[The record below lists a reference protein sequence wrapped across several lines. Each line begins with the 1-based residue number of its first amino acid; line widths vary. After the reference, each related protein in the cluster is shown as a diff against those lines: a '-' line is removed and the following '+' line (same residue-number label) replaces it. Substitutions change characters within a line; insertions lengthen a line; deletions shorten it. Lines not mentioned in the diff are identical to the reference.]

1 MIGKVNR
8 SKIIYKKLVLLC
20 CLSSFINA
28 FIQIKESSSHSS
40 SDIVNTEK
48 YRKFSIDPH
57 LTNYAQ
63 DLEYFYIE
71 SDLCDMEKF
80 KESYQLNFI
89 SNEDQDKSAIQLQEM
104 KYSSRSSCLYT
115 VQIKYECP
123 SNKYLINYQLQL
135 QDKVDSLNK
144 WQIYWKKICTET
156 KIPRNGLNI
165 DLQINDEGQKISLV
179 QNGVSISTDPI
190 QLEKSVG
197 KPKFIVYLQGE
208 DQQDSQNEELQQE
221 NESEQKSDLT
231 VLKNMVMQINEE
243 IIQRPQIFFNEQEIN
258 IKIEGNLSRGGSI
271 SRKGNF
277 DQSIKEEDNI
287 LLNLDCLQE
296 GETEFQLLVPLI
308 HFDDIKIT
316 INKTCGMNIKEEL
329 IQIERKIGLEL
340 IFFLVF
346 LLFTVIHFIFSVLVK
361 KQNVIQSYPFLLSF
375 VHCLLQTKCV
385 QNNQKLYEFFI
396 SLSIVTEQQNI
407 KQSFIDENSKLTDKF
422 NNSPVDS
429 YINDEPDNY
438 DKSNFQDIQVNQET
452 DYKQVNIHFQQE
464 SQIFNQI
471 NQEEENEEFYGYI

>member
-1 MIGKVNR
+1 M
-8 SKIIYKKLVLLC
+8 S
-20 CLSSFINA
+20 A
-28 FIQIKESSSHSS
+28 FIQIKENSSSVS

-71 SDLCDMEKF
+71 SDLCDMDKF
-80 KESYQLNFI
+80 QELYQLNFI

-115 VQIKYECP
+115 VQIKYVCP

-135 QDKVDSLNK
+135 QDKTDTLNK

-156 KIPRNGLNI
+156 KIPRNGLSI
-165 DLQINDEGQKISLV
+165 DLQIGDDGQKISLV
-179 QNGVSISTDPI
+179 QNGVSISTEPI

-208 DQQDSQNEELQQE
+208 DQEDQQNEETQLE
-221 NESEQKSDLT
+221 NESEQKSNLT

-258 IKIEGNLSRGGSI
+258 IKVEGNLSRGGSI
-271 SRKGNF
+271 SKKGNF
-277 DQSIKEEDNI
+277 DQSIKEEDSI
-287 LLNLDCLQE
+287 LLDLDCLQE
-296 GETEFQLLVPLI
+296 GNTEFQLLVPLI

-316 INKTCGMNIKEEL
+316 INKSCSMNLKEEF

-346 LLFTVIHFIFSVLVK
+346 LLFTIIHFIFSVLVK

-375 VHCLLQTKCV
+375 VHCLLRMKFV

-396 SLSIVTEQQNI
+396 GLTNITEQQSM
-407 KQSFIDENSKLTDKF
+407 KQQFIDETSKLTDKF

-438 DKSNFQDIQVNQET
+438 DKQNFQDIQVNEVT
-452 DYKQVNIHFQQE
+452 EYKEINIHLQQE
-464 SQIFNQI
+464 GQFFNQT
-471 NQEEENEEFYGYI
+471 NQDEENEEFYGYI

>member
-1 MIGKVNR
+1 MLGKVNFR
-8 SKIIYKKLVLLC
+8 KNIHQKLVLLYY
-20 CLSSFINA
+20 LSSFIQA
-28 FIQIKESSSHSS
+28 FIQIKENSLSIS

-71 SDLCDMEKF
+71 SDLCDMDKF
-80 KESYQLNFI
+80 QELYQLSFT
-89 SNEDQDKSAIQLQEM
+89 SNEDQDQSAFQLQEM

-115 VQIKYECP
+115 VQIKYVCP

-135 QDKVDSLNK
+135 QDKADSLNK

-156 KIPRNGLNI
+156 KIPRNGLSI
-165 DLQINDEGQKISLV
+165 DLQISDDGQKISLV
-179 QNGVSISTDPI
+179 QNGVSISTETI

-208 DQQDSQNEELQQE
+208 DQQDSQNEETQLE
-221 NESEQKSDLT
+221 NESEQKSNLT

-243 IIQRPQIFFNEQEIN
+243 IIQRPQIFYNEQEIN

-271 SRKGNF
+271 SKQGNF
-277 DQSIKEEDNI
+277 DQSIKEEDSI

-296 GETEFQLLVPLI
+296 GNTEFQLLVPLI

-316 INKTCGMNIKEEL
+316 INKTCGINLKEEF

-340 IFFLVF
+340 IFFLIF
-346 LLFTVIHFIFSVLVK
+346 LLFTIIHLIFSVIVK

-375 VHCLLQTKCV
+375 VHCLLQMKFV
-385 QNNQKLYEFFI
+385 QNNHKLYDFFF
-396 SLSIVTEQQNI
+396 SLTNNEQQNT
-407 KQSFIDENSKLTDKF
+407 KQQFIDETSKLTDKF

-438 DKSNFQDIQVNQET
+438 DKQSFQDIQANEET
-452 DYKQVNIHFQQE
+452 DYKQINIHFQQE
-464 SQIFNQI
+464 SQSFNQT